1 MATRPPGPLSLRLE
15 LLQDHHM
22 SALELDLDNPKLL
35 GGLAALGFYLWRRN
49 MLGTLMFGMLA
60 FTLLRVFHVFEHTL

>member
-1 MATRPPGPLSLRLE
+1 
-15 LLQDHHM
+15 M